1 MLELISAKPTGQT
14 EELARVRGED
24 PNMQD
29 EKDARYNT
37 GDPLCDAVRYINDA
51 AYAVLP
57 TEVAHKLGDLEKSL
71 WSAVRGFAEKELG
84 WIDERV
90 ESSDRMR
97 QEWRESC
104 KREETGPASEAAK

>member
-1 MLELISAKPTGQT
+1 ML
-14 EELARVRGED
+14 
-24 PNMQD
+24 D

-37 GDPLCDAVRYINDA
+37 GNPLCDAVKYINDA
-51 AYAVLP
+51 TYAVLP

-71 WSAVRGFAEKELG
+71 WSSVRGFAEKELG

-90 ESSDRMR
+90 ESSDRLR

-104 KREETGPASEAAK
+104 KREEPGPATEAAK

>member
-1 MLELISAKPTGQT
+1 
-14 EELARVRGED
+14 
-24 PNMQD
+24 MQD

-51 AYAVLP
+51 TYAVLP

-90 ESSDRMR
+90 ESGDRLR

-104 KREETGPASEAAK
+104 KREEAAPASEAAK